1 MTDEIKELK
10 RKAILYGFYDENEDV
25 TFTDEGV
32 MLSSNG
38 GVLIPDELSPP
49 MNGGLEAFEDML
61 NVYSE
66 LGDRAWRY
74 LRREDK
80 TEAK

>member
-32 MLSSNG
+32 MLNSYG
-38 GVLIPDELSPP
+38 EVLIPDELNPP
-49 MNGGLEAFEDML
+49 MNGGFEAFEDML
-61 NVYSE
+61 DVYST
-66 LGDRAWRY
+66 LGDKAWEY
-74 LRREDK
+74 LRRENK
-80 TEAK
+80 TEVK

>member
-10 RKAILYGFYDENEDV
+10 RKAILYGFYDESEDV

-38 GVLIPDELSPP
+38 GVLIPDELMPP
-49 MNGGLEAFEDML
+49 VGGGAEVFADML
-61 NVYSE
+61 DVYSA
-66 LGDRAWRY
+66 LGDKAWEY
-74 LRREDK
+74 LRRKDE

>member
-38 GVLIPDELSPP
+38 GVLIPDELMSP
-49 MNGGLEAFEDML
+49 MGGGVEAFADML
-61 NVYSE
+61 DVYSA
-66 LGDRAWRY
+66 LGDKAWEY
-74 LRREDK
+74 LRREDE
-80 TEAK
+80 TEVK

>member
-38 GVLIPDELSPP
+38 EVLIPDELNPP
-49 MNGGLEAFEDML
+49 MNGGIEAFEDML
-61 NVYSE
+61 NVYSA
-66 LGDRAWRY
+66 LGDKAWRY
-74 LRREDK
+74 LERDDK
-80 TEAK
+80 TGTK

>member
-10 RKAILYGFYDENEDV
+10 RKAILYGLYDENEDV

-32 MLSSNG
+32 MLNSCG
-38 GVLIPDELSPP
+38 EVLIPDELNPP

-66 LGDRAWRY
+66 LGDRAWMY